1 MQLSEKQAV
10 VLKIG
15 GSVVSDKERKEM
27 AINSERIKRIA
38 AEIECLTDEFRFYLV
53 HGVGNAGHPPVRK
66 YDLHYGLKKK
76 AQLIGFTIAQNRVNV
91 LRNELLKALEAEDV
105 PAIEFYPSS
114 TIVSE
119 DMDIKTFYSEPM
131 KRIAAKGAIPVLSGD
146 LVADRSQGLAVC
158 SGDALVFEL
167 ARIFDAKVILFGADV
182 DGIYSEPPDQEAA
195 RLVETLDV
203 AELEEVLKE
212 AGGSSGI
219 DVSGGMRG
227 KIQMMLRYR
236 SFFEHGGEVRVFNL
250 ATPDALQKV
259 LRVPTSAR
267 CTRICL

>member
-1 MQLSEKQAV
+1 MSEKQAV

-38 AEIECLTDEFRFYLV
+38 SEIENLTDEFRFYLV

-66 YDLHYGLKKK
+66 YDLHHGLRKK

-91 LRNELLKALEAEDV
+91 LRNEFLNALEAEHV

-131 KRIAAKGAIPVLSGD
+131 RRIVAKGAIPVLSGD
-146 LVADRSQGLAVC
+146 LVADRSQGLTVC

-167 ARIFDAKVILFGADV
+167 ARIFDVKVILFGADV
-182 DGIYSEPPDQEAA
+182 DGIYSGPSEQEAT
-195 RLVETLDV
+195 RLVKNLDV
-203 AELEEVLKE
+203 AELEEMLKE
-212 AGGSSGI
+212 AGGSTGI

-227 KIQMMLRYR
+227 KIRMMLRYR
-236 SFFEHGGEVRVFNL
+236 WFFEDGGEVRVFNL
-250 ATPDALQKV
+250 GTPDALQKV
-259 LRVPTSAR
+259 LRDPNTVR